1 MWFFLTIFFFFT
13 FQYKEPEYSKVR
25 RKSGKLRDPH
35 SESQESDNLGSTD
48 SEVKKI
54 LSMHLPI
61 SEYDTL
67 GSDSEGE
74 SRMCGG
80 TASQELVSFRHRP
93 RSGTSTNQN
102 RLYKK
107 NSFFKFI
114 FFSLELKSGED
125 DSSSSTET
133 SQSGRKP
140 FQVRKSK
147 SKGQSSIKRH
157 VRSSSG
163 YSSHTEETTFRWDC

>member
-1 MWFFLTIFFFFT
+1 MIDPNWNFFI

-93 RSGTSTNQN
+93 RSGTLQKIFLKISP
-102 RLYKK
+102 K
-107 NSFFKFI
+107 NFFF
-114 FFSLELKSGED
+114 LELKSGED

-140 FQVRKSK
+140 FQIRKSK

-163 YSSHTEETTFRWDC
+163 YSSHTEETTFR